1 MAVADL
7 TAMMDESNRS
17 GFEIERH
24 TRNARA
30 HLLEIKKSSM
40 STMNALNSINTS
52 LNKLIAQLRGNT
64 LAQLEKDRELL
75 KALKGGK
82 AGPAKPGDFG
92 GNSASIGTAAI
103 AAAAGLGVA
112 VGALKGYVAAL
123 KTIGKSLKNFA
134 AAMVPEKWKIT
145 IGTWK
150 TAFSTSIA
158 DMKKRLNLRIGMLA
172 DDAAAGLKAAGQ
184 SLRNAF
190 SLKEGSKLANA
201 RLSIGT
207 AITNMGSKVRGA
219 FAFTEDG
226 PMGKALNTIKSTMA
240 SIRTSFTGIGDK
252 LSKIRGT
259 AVIIGTKVIA
269 PIVNFVRKLRLSFN
283 SILGKV
289 KRFGSIVGKVA
300 GVLAKVFAPLTI
312 LIVGWETIK
321 GIIDGWMGDG
331 TENSGILG
339 ALEGAI
345 VGFATSL
352 ITIPA
357 DLIIGAGIWIAEKLG
372 FSEWTKGFKTWLDKK
387 GGFTG
392 IFTDLVGGLFSFIGD
407 AVTRIGSY
415 FKPGGENF
423 FLADIS
429 AVGKFAKDIAL
440 MPFKLLKDAFNK
452 VKEKFKDA
460 NPLQALGD
468 KLKQIG
474 NMANDLIKSLL
485 RSILP
490 TTDGKE
496 KWWKSI
502 TGIASAA
509 IPNFIY
515 DFAGMTKAGALAPI
529 VPGGT
534 GAIDQDNP
542 FGAGGSATG
551 GMNLRKS
558 MNDDLSVFNMA
569 DTMKARQA
577 SEALA
582 IAQAALAIAQ
592 SGGGGGSVDTS
603 TNTSVSIQQD
613 DTIGIRGNRSM
624 YGYVGSASGKAAFSG
639 QMRSRKTGPSG
650 N

>member
-7 TAMMDESNRS
+7 TAMMEESNRS

-40 STMNALNSINTS
+40 GTVSALNSISAS
-52 LNKLIAQLRGNT
+52 LNKLITQLRGNT

-82 AGPAKPGDFG
+82 PGPAKPGDFG
-92 GNSASIGTAAI
+92 GNSAAIGTAAI
-103 AAAAGLGVA
+103 AGAAALGVA
-112 VGALKGYVAAL
+112 VGALKGYVVAL
-123 KTIGKSLKNFA
+123 KTIGTSLKNFA

-145 IGTWK
+145 IAGWK
-150 TAFSTSIA
+150 TAFSTSIT

-172 DDAAAGLKAAGQ
+172 DDAAAGLRAAGQ

-207 AITNMGSKVRGA
+207 AITNMGSKVKGA

-259 AVIIGTKVIA
+259 AVIMGEKVIA
-269 PIVNFVRKLRLSFN
+269 PIVNFVRRLRLSFN

-289 KRFGSIVGKVA
+289 RRFGSIVGKVA

-321 GIIDGWMGDG
+321 GIIDGWKGDG

-352 ITIPA
+352 ITIPV
-357 DLIIGAGIWIAEKLG
+357 DLIVGAGLWIAEKLG
-372 FSEWTKGFKTWLDKK
+372 FGEWTKGFKTWLDKK

-407 AVTRIGSY
+407 AVARIGSY

-423 FLADIS
+423 FLADVS
-429 AVGKFAKDIAL
+429 AALTWAKDLAL

-452 VKEKFKDA
+452 VKEKFEGSGALK
-460 NPLQALGD
+460 ALGD

-474 NMANDLIKSLL
+474 SMAGDLIKSLL

-490 TTDGKE
+490 TTDGQE

-502 TGIASAA
+502 AGITSKA

-515 DFAGMTKAGALAPI
+515 DYAGMTKSGALTPI

-534 GAIDQDNP
+534 GAIDQDDP
-542 FGAGGSATG
+542 FGAGGAGTG

-558 MNDDLSVFNMA
+558 IDDPLSGLNMA
-569 DTMKARQA
+569 DTMAN
-577 SEALA
+577 
-582 IAQAALAIAQ
+582 AQAAQTAQLGEIARMLGRNS
-592 SGGGGGSVDTS
+592 SGSSVDSS
-603 TNTSVSIQQD
+603 TNTAVTIQQD
-613 DTIGIRGNRSM
+613 ETIGIRGNRSG

-639 QMRSRKTGPSG
+639 QMRRTKTGPSG